1 MIRVHRPPHE
11 PRELALER
19 HKHLEGASR
28 LPGAAGPLHTHAQPG
43 RTGTVHQPTHLVP
56 GKDLTGYEV
65 ARPTLFVAQHFKCA
79 YCETCSEEKWQDTE
93 HFRPKASYWWLT
105 WTWENLLFA
114 CKHCNTAKGAQF
126 PLRSATCL
134 QPKEHPPGGE
144 RPLLVD
150 PADPCTDPMAHIV
163 FAPVNGQWRPLARAG
178 SRHGATMIGV
188 LGLDRGTLRDL
199 YKGHAQR
206 FEDAIRCIQKAMSDR
221 QLEQVQQVWK
231 DVCGRWLS
239 ADAPFA
245 ALSHDILAYTFPKVR
260 RDQFGLTLAIHPPK
274 VTRPST
280 AAATLT

>member
-1 MIRVHRPPHE
+1 MIRIVRAPE
-11 PRELALER
+11 PAR
-19 HKHLEGASR
+19 
-28 LPGAAGPLHTHAQPG
+28 
-43 RTGTVHQPTHLVP
+43 LVP
-56 GKDLTGYEV
+56 ERERRLVAARADQSAGRPTELSGYELV
-65 ARPTLFVAQHFKCA
+65 KDELFAMQRNKCC
-79 YCETCSEEKWQDTE
+79 YCEKREEQAKFRDVE
-93 HFRPKASYWWLT
+93 HFRPKARYWWLA

-134 QPKEHPPGGE
+134 QPRDQPPGGE

-178 SRHGATMIGV
+178 SRYGATMIWV

-206 FEDAIRCIQKAMSDR
+206 FEDAISCIQTAMAKEP
-221 QLEQVQQVWK
+221 LEQVQRVWK

-274 VTRPST
+274 VARPST
-280 AAATLT
+280 AAVPLA